1 MQITQRRVGA
11 QKAVRTR
18 DKVTAEKTTGA
29 ALPSPGLNR
38 QTDGIERFEEKV
50 AFIWSIAELLRG
62 DYKASDYG
70 KVVLPF
76 VVLRRLDCVL
86 EPTKDKV
93 LAEHAKLKIKNID
106 PVLRRA
112 AGQSFYNTSK
122 LNFKALLGDPTHLAR
137 NLRAYV
143 SAFSANATD
152 ILTNFSF
159 DEEIA
164 RLDKANLLYKV
175 VAEFAKIDLHPDVVD
190 NNEMG
195 YLFEEL
201 IRRFSEQ
208 SNEAAGE
215 HFTPREVVRLM
226 VNLLFAPDAKL
237 LKERG
242 ALRTMY
248 DPACGTGGMLS
259 VADDHL
265 RSLNPHAR
273 LEMFG
278 QELNPESYAICKSD
292 MMLKGQDPGHIH
304 LGNSFS
310 QDGESGSR
318 FDYMLSNPPF
328 GVDWKKVEE
337 VINKEH
343 DERGLNGRFGAG
355 LPRINDGSLLFLQHM
370 IAKMKDPGSGGS
382 RIAIVFNGSPL
393 FTGAPESG
401 ESNIRRWIIE
411 NDWLEA
417 IVALP
422 EELFYNT
429 GIATYVWILTN
440 RKSSSRKGKVQLI
453 DARSLYQKMKKSL
466 GNKRNMLS
474 AEQIAEI
481 TKIHADFAESNL
493 SKILP
498 NGAFGYRRIVIDRPL
513 RVRYEVSAGTIAAF
527 RERMAANDG
536 KGARGKPA
544 DAAWVNSAA
553 SALERLAGT
562 STIDKNAVGKLL
574 ATEIGRQNGAL
585 PKSFERALWE
595 VISVRDE
602 GAPPIPEGDGFR
614 PDPELRTYE
623 DIALDEEISTYFNR
637 EVRPHAADAWPSA
650 ETPKIGYEIPFTRL
664 FYRYVPPRSVN
675 EIDAEVHALE
685 ERILDLLKGSA

>member
-1 MQITQRRVGA
+1 MLVERVSS
-11 QKAVRTR
+11 RER
-18 DKVTAEKTTGA
+18 ETGA
-29 ALPSPGLNR
+29 VLPGSPSAR
-38 QTDGIERFEEKV
+38 ETDGIERFNEKV
-50 AFIWSIAELLRG
+50 AFIWGIAELLRG

-70 KVVLPF
+70 KVILPF

-86 EPTKDKV
+86 EPTKEKV
-93 LAEHAKLKIKNID
+93 LAERAKLKVKNVD

-122 LNFKALLGDPTHLAR
+122 LDFKKLLGDPEHIAR
-137 NLRAYV
+137 NLRAYI
-143 SAFSANATD
+143 SAFSQNATD

-159 DEEIA
+159 DDEVT

-175 VAEFAKIDLHPDVVD
+175 VSEFAKIDLHPDAVSNVV
-190 NNEMG
+190 MG
-195 YLFEEL
+195 YIFEEL

-215 HFTPREVVRLM
+215 HFTPREVIRLM
-226 VNLLFAPDAKL
+226 VNLLLAPDERL

-265 RSLNPHAR
+265 RTLNPHAR

-292 MMLKGQDPGHIH
+292 MMLKGQDPGRIH

-310 QDGESGSR
+310 QDAEAGAR

-337 VINKEH
+337 VITKEH

-370 IAKMKDPGSGGS
+370 LAKMKDAPSGGS
-382 RIAIVFNGSPL
+382 RIAIVFNASPL
-393 FTGAPESG
+393 FTGSPESG

-411 NDWLEA
+411 NDWLET

-429 GIATYVWILTN
+429 GIATYVWVLTN
-440 RKSSSRKGKVQLI
+440 RKASARRGRLQLI
-453 DARSLYQKMKKSL
+453 DARTLFQRMKKSL
-466 GNKRNMLS
+466 GNKRNELS
-474 AEQIAEI
+474 PEHIAEI
-481 TKIHADFAESNL
+481 AKLHSDFAEGER

-498 NGAFGYRRIVIDRPL
+498 NSAFGYRRITVERPL
-513 RVRYEVSAGTIAAF
+513 RLRYEVTPESVAKIKTLAPINGNGKIAPTRKPKRAEDKAF
-527 RERMAANDG
+527 
-536 KGARGKPA
+536 
-544 DAAWVNSAA
+544 DAAELAA
-553 SALERLAGT
+553 ALDKLVGTKSDDRGSFVALLERDAF
-562 STIDKNAVGKLL
+562 NA
-574 ATEIGRQNGAL
+574 NGDIPARVRRL
-585 PKSFERALWE
+585 VLEAA
-595 VISVRDE
+595 SVRDPGSPLVLDE
-602 GAPPIPEGDGFR
+602 KGRPEPDPKLRSYEDVPLGESMDAYVAREVKPYAPEGW
-614 PDPELRTYE
+614 
-623 DIALDEEISTYFNR
+623 IAQTE
-637 EVRPHAADAWPSA
+637 
-650 ETPKIGYEIPFTRL
+650 PKLGYEIPFTRL
-664 FYRYVPPRSVN
+664 FYRYEPPRPIQ
-675 EIDAEVHALE
+675 EIGAEIRALE
-685 ERILDLLKGSA
+685 ERILALLRETT

>member
-1 MQITQRRVGA
+1 M
-11 QKAVRTR
+11 
-18 DKVTAEKTTGA
+18 
-29 ALPSPGLNR
+29 
-38 QTDGIERFEEKV
+38 GIGRFEEKV

-70 KVVLPF
+70 KVILPF

-86 EPTKDKV
+86 EPTKEKV
-93 LAEHAKLKIKNID
+93 LAEHAKLKVKNVD

-122 LNFKALLGDPTHLAR
+122 LTFKALLGDPTHLAR

-175 VAEFAKIDLHPDVVD
+175 VAEFAKIDLHPDVVS
-190 NNEMG
+190 NIEMG
-195 YLFEEL
+195 YIFEEL

-215 HFTPREVVRLM
+215 HFTPREVIRLM
-226 VNLLFAPDAKL
+226 VNLLFAPDAEL
-237 LKERG
+237 LRERG

-265 RSLNPHAR
+265 RSINPHAR

-292 MMLKGQDPGHIH
+292 MMLKGQDPGRIH

-310 QDGESGSR
+310 QDAEAGSR

-337 VINKEH
+337 VINREH
-343 DERGLNGRFGAG
+343 DEQGLNGRFGAG

-370 IAKMKDPGSGGS
+370 IAKMKDPASGGS
-382 RIAIVFNGSPL
+382 RIAIVFNASPL
-393 FTGAPESG
+393 FTGGPESG

-411 NDWLEA
+411 SDWLEA
-417 IVALP
+417 VVALP

-429 GIATYVWILTN
+429 GIATYVWVITN
-440 RKSSSRKGKVQLI
+440 RKAARRKGKVQLI
-453 DARSLYQKMKKSL
+453 DARSLFQKMKKSL
-466 GNKRNMLS
+466 GNKRNLLS
-474 AEQIAEI
+474 AEHITEI
-481 TKIHADFAESNL
+481 TKTHASFAEGERSR
-493 SKILP
+493 ILR
-498 NGAFGYRRIVIDRPL
+498 NKDLGYKRVTIERPL
-513 RVRYEVSAGTIAAF
+513 KLRYEVTSDTVEDVRALLAEPVATDGKKAKPRGANGEIFDREQAIEHLEELIGTSSTDRAAF
-527 RERMAANDG
+527 IAHLERAVF
-536 KGARGKPA
+536 ARSG
-544 DAAWVNSAA
+544 NA
-553 SALERLAGT
+553 SASVR
-562 STIDKNAVGKLL
+562 
-574 ATEIGRQNGAL
+574 RQMLDAL
-585 PKSFERALWE
+585 
-595 VISVRDE
+595 SVRDSH
-602 GAPPIPEGDGFR
+602 APVVTDAKQHAL
-614 PDPELRTYE
+614 PDPKLRSFE
-623 DIALDEEISTYFNR
+623 DVPLDADVRAYVER
-637 EVRPHAADAWPSA
+637 EVKPHAPEAWIA
-650 ETPKIGYEIPFTRL
+650 ATEPKIGYEIPLTRL
-664 FYRYVPPRSVN
+664 FFRYEPARSTT
-675 EIDAEVHALE
+675 EIAGEVRALE
-685 ERILDLLKGSA
+685 ERIQALLRASHSD